1 MSFPSQRSLQKYAEL
16 IVGVGL
22 NIHKG
27 QRLLIN
33 NLTTRGVGL
42 HNAPLVREV
51 AKAAYSAGARY
62 VDVLWGDEELLKTR
76 VQLAPK
82 GSFGE
87 FSDWQVKAVMD
98 LFEQEGASLT
108 IRSNNPDL
116 MDGEDPKILGQVQK
130 VYSERYADYAQLIGQ
145 NKINW
150 LVASAAGPAWAARVY
165 PGLEP
170 AEAEKKLWQA
180 IFSITRVDQPDPVA
194 AWAKHVKN
202 LNARSEYLNAKKYA
216 ALHYK
221 APGTDLTIGLPP
233 GHFWNSAGSTTQSG
247 IFYIAN
253 MPTEEI
259 FTLPHKDQ
267 INGHVSASM
276 PLSYSGALMEDFV
289 LTFENGHVVKATAK
303 KNEAVLKNLVSADAG
318 ASSLGEVALVPHSS
332 PIAQRGHLFY
342 DALIDE
348 NAASHLALGRAYK
361 FTLKDAENLTDEEF
375 QARGGNVSMVHVDF
389 MIGSAK
395 MDIDGRTAE
404 GTTEAVMR
412 QGEWAFDV
420 R

>member
-1 MSFPSQRSLQKYAEL
+1 MSFPSQQDLQKYAEL
-16 IVGVGL
+16 VVRVGL
-22 NIHKG
+22 NLRAG
-27 QRLLIN
+27 QRLHIN
-33 NLTTRGVGL
+33 NLSTRGVLL
-42 HNAPLVREV
+42 HTAPLVREI
-51 AKAAYSAGARY
+51 AKAAYKAGARY
-62 VDVLWGDEELLKTR
+62 VDVLWGDEELLKMR
-76 VQLAPK
+76 VQMAPRD
-82 GSFGE
+82 SFNE

-98 LFEQEGASLT
+98 LFEQDGANLF
-108 IRSNNPDL
+108 IRSNNPNL
-116 MDGEDPKILGQVQK
+116 MDGEDPEIVGQMQK
-130 VYSERYADYAQLIGQ
+130 VYLGRYEEYTNLIGQ

-150 LVASAAGPAWAARVY
+150 LVIAAAGPAWAARVF
-165 PGLEP
+165 PNLEP
-170 AEAEKKLWQA
+170 AEAEKKLWKA

-194 AWAKHVKN
+194 AWEKHVRELQK
-202 LNARSEYLNAKKYA
+202 RSEYLNAKQYTA
-216 ALHYK
+216 FHYT
-221 APGTDLTIGLPP
+221 APDTDLTVGLPP

-276 PLSYSGALMEDFV
+276 PLSNGGALIEDFA

-303 KNEAVLKNLVSADAG
+303 KNEAVLNKIISADEG

-332 PIAQRGHLFY
+332 PIAQSGLLFY

-361 FTLKDAENLTDEEF
+361 YTLKDAENLSDEEF
-375 QARGGNVSMVHVDF
+375 KARGGNVSMVHVDF
-389 MIGSAK
+389 MVGSNK
-395 MDIDGRTAE
+395 MDIDGITQDGVVE
-404 GTTEAVMR
+404 PVMR

-420 R
+420 

>member
-1 MSFPSQRSLQKYAEL
+1 MSYTSQESLQKYAEL
-16 IVGVGL
+16 VVRVGL
-22 NIHKG
+22 NLREG

-33 NLTTRGVGL
+33 SLTTRGVLL

-51 AKAAYSAGARY
+51 AKAAYKAGARY
-62 VDVLWGDEELLKTR
+62 VDVLWSDEELLKTR
-76 VQLAPK
+76 VQMAPRD
-82 GSFGE
+82 SFDE
-87 FSDWQVKAVMD
+87 FSDWQVKAAMD
-98 LFEQEGASLT
+98 LFDQDGASLT

-116 MDGEDPKILGQVQK
+116 MDGEDPEILSQIQK
-130 VYSERYADYAQLIGQ
+130 VYLQRYENYANLIGR

-150 LVASAAGPAWAARVY
+150 LVIAASGPAWAARVF
-165 PGLEP
+165 PDLEP
-170 AEAEKKLWQA
+170 AEAEKNLWEA

-194 AWAKHVKN
+194 AWEKHVNDLQK
-202 LNARSEYLNAKKYA
+202 RSEYLNAKQYT
-216 ALHYK
+216 ALHYQ
-221 APGTDLTIGLPP
+221 APGTDLVVGLPQ
-233 GHFWNSAGSTTQSG
+233 GHLWNSAGSTAQNG

-276 PLSYSGALMEDFV
+276 PLSYSGALMEDFA

-303 KNEAVLKNLVSADAG
+303 KNEAVLKKLVSSDDG

-332 PIAQRGHLFY
+332 PVSQRGHLFF

-361 FTLKDAENLTDEEF
+361 FTLKGAEDLSDEEF
-375 QARGGNVSMVHVDF
+375 QAQGGNVSMVHVDF
-389 MIGSAK
+389 MIGSGK
-395 MDIDGRTAE
+395 MDIDGTNADD
-404 GTTEAVMR
+404 TTEPVMR
-412 QGEWAFDV
+412 RGEWAFDV
-420 R
+420 